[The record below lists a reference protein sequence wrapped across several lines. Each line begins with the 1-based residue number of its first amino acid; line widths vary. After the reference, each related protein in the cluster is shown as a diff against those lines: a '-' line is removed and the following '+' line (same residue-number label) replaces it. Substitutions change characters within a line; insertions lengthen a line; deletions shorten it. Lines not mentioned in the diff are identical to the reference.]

1 MSIRIFVTIFLLFQ
15 ALVSAFPQSFSD
27 FFDDATLRIDYTLA
41 GDASSQSIYF
51 NSLSSFPHWYGRHQ
65 NLSSTPVHGN
75 GQVEVSDVASGKI
88 IYVNGFSS
96 LFQEWQSYD
105 EAKCMSRAFEGV
117 TLVPMPR
124 RPVKVTL
131 RLFDSYINVAAEVS
145 CVVNP
150 SDILIRR
157 QVSSNPYPYDVIR
170 QPADEDNCIRL
181 AIIAEGYTEAE
192 MPSFLA
198 SAREA
203 ADAIFSHSPFKEFAD
218 MFQVVA
224 VKSVSAESG
233 VSVPSKGRWV
243 NNLLGSNFDSFYA
256 DRYLTTLNISR
267 LHDVL
272 SGIPYEH
279 VIILANSSTYGG
291 GGILNFYTI
300 ASAYGQSFRSVI
312 VHEFGHAFA
321 GLADE
326 YAYEGD
332 TPPMY
337 PLSIEPW
344 EDNITTLVNYSSKWK
359 DLEGQPSSCG
369 TVGLYEGAGYSLKG
383 IFRPTPNCRMH
394 DNLTADFCPVCQ
406 RAIRR
411 VIGRCTS
418 SH

>member
-1 MSIRIFVTIFLLFQ
+1 MSIKILSTITLFFLSIISSYSQ
-15 ALVSAFPQSFSD
+15 IFSD

-51 NSLSSFPHWYGRHQ
+51 NGLSSCPHWYGRRH
-65 NLSSTPVHGN
+65 NLGSAPVHGN
-75 GQVEVSDVASGKI
+75 GQVEVSDAVSGKV

-105 EAKCMSRAFEGV
+105 DAKHNSRAFEGV
-117 TLVPMPR
+117 ALVPMPLK
-124 RPVKVTL
+124 PVKVTL
-131 RLFDSYINVAAEVS
+131 RIFDPYKNVAAEVS

-157 QVSSNPYPYDVIR
+157 QSSDIPYPYEVIR
-170 QPADEDNCIRL
+170 QPADESNCIRL

-192 MPSFLA
+192 MPRFLA

-203 ADAIFSHSPFKEFAD
+203 ADAIFSHSPFKELSD
-218 MFQVVA
+218 RFQVVA
-224 VKSVSAESG
+224 VKAVSAESG
-233 VSVPSKGRWV
+233 VSVPSKGFWV

-256 DRYLTTLNISR
+256 ERYLTTLKISR
-267 LHDVL
+267 LHDAL
-272 SGIPYEH
+272 SGVPYEH
-279 VIILANSSTYGG
+279 VIILANTSTYGG

-300 ASAYGQSFRSVI
+300 ASAYGPSFRSVI

-337 PLSIEPW
+337 PLSVEPW
-344 EDNITTLVNYSSKWK
+344 EDNITTLVDYSSKWK
-359 DLEGQPSSCG
+359 NLEGQPSSCG
-369 TVGLYEGAGYSLKG
+369 TVGLYEGAGYSLRG
-383 IFRPTPNCRMH
+383 IFRPTPNCRMR
-394 DNLTADFCPVCQ
+394 DNQTADFCPVCQ
-406 RAIRR
+406 RAIKR
-411 VIGRCTS
+411 VIVSCTGS
-418 SH
+418 N

>member
-1 MSIRIFVTIFLLFQ
+1 MPIKVLFTIILISQ
-15 ALVSAFPQSFSD
+15 ALVSAYSQSFGD

-51 NSLSSFPHWYGRHQ
+51 NSLSSHSHWYGRHQ
-65 NLSSTPVHGN
+65 NLSAAPVHGK
-75 GQVEVSDVASGKI
+75 GQVVVSDTASGQV

-105 EAKCMSRAFEGV
+105 EAKQTSRAFEGV
-117 TLVPMPR
+117 ALVPMPR
-124 RPVKVTL
+124 KPVKVTL

-145 CVVNP
+145 CIVNP

-157 QVSSNPYPYDVIR
+157 QVSANPYPYEVIR

-181 AIIAEGYTEAE
+181 AIIAEGYTESE

-203 ADAIFSHSPFKEFAD
+203 VDAIFSHSPFREFAGR
-218 MFQVVA
+218 FQVVA

-233 VSVPSKGRWV
+233 VSIPSKGRWV
-243 NNLLGSNFDSFYA
+243 NNILGSNFDSFYA
-256 DRYLTTLNISR
+256 ERYLTTLNIGR

-300 ASAYGQSFRSVI
+300 ASAKGPSFRSVI

-337 PLSIEPW
+337 PLSVEPW
-344 EDNITTLVNYSSKWK
+344 EDNISTLVNYSAKWK
-359 DLEGQPSSCG
+359 DIEGQQSSCG
-369 TVGLYEGAGYSLKG
+369 IVGLYEGAGYSLKG

-394 DNLTADFCPVCQ
+394 DNQTADFCPVCQ

-411 VIGRCTS
+411 VIERCTQS
-418 SH
+418 Y

>member
-1 MSIRIFVTIFLLFQ
+1 MSIKILSTIILPFLFI
-15 ALVSAFPQSFSD
+15 VSSHSQSFSD

-41 GDASSQSIYF
+41 GNASSQSTYF
-51 NSLSSFPHWYGRHQ
+51 NKLSSYPHWYGRHH
-65 NLSSTPVHGN
+65 NLCLAPVHGN
-75 GQVEVSDVASGKI
+75 GQVEVSDTASGKV

-105 EAKCMSRAFEGV
+105 EAKHMSRAFEGV
-117 TLVPMPR
+117 ALVPMPLN
-124 RPVKVTL
+124 PVKVTL
-131 RLFDSYINVAAEVS
+131 RLFDSYLNVAAEVS

-157 QVSSNPYPYDVIR
+157 QVAANPYPYDVIK

-181 AIIAEGYTEAE
+181 AIISEGYTKAE

-203 ADAIFSHSPFKEFAD
+203 VDAIFSHSPFKELSD
-218 MFQVVA
+218 RFQVVA
-224 VKSVSAESG
+224 VKAVSAESG
-233 VSVPSKGRWV
+233 VSVPSKGCWV
-243 NNLLGSNFDSFYA
+243 NSILGSSFDSFYA
-256 DRYLTTLNISR
+256 ERYLTTLNISR
-267 LHDVL
+267 LHDAL
-272 SGIPYEH
+272 SCIPYEH
-279 VIILANSSTYGG
+279 VIILANTRTYGG

-300 ASAYGQSFRSVI
+300 ASAHGPAFRSVI

-337 PLSIEPW
+337 PLSVEPW
-344 EDNITTLVNYSSKWK
+344 EDNITTLVNYSAKWK
-359 DLEGQPSSCG
+359 SLEGQPSPCG
-369 TVGLYEGAGYSLKG
+369 AIGLYEGAGYSLKG

-394 DNLTADFCPVCQ
+394 DNQTDDFCPVCQ
-406 RAIRR
+406 RAIKR
-411 VIGRCTS
+411 VIVSCTGS
-418 SH
+418 N